1 MTSPFQGSATPSK
14 APRLGA
20 GREPHTAWA
29 LSSERP
35 ETRPANKEGQT
46 GTARWREADPIPRKF
61 TRPYPLCPSFRHG
74 PGARAARLRGVGTQ
88 DGGFEVGLLKRVW
101 PQSLSPKLP
110 TLRFRGKVMLGF
122 AVVLAISAASMGIAY
137 LGFEHVSAGVAAYRN
152 SVSEADRARNIDR
165 ELISYQALAR
175 YYVVTGKEDD
185 AKAGLTAEASLKDAI
200 DQSMRGTTNPAR
212 LDQIT
217 RLARE
222 FRTFTK
228 IFADILR
235 LKRDSALV
243 TQNQLTRGGAM
254 LRYKLDDLAS
264 NAAEAELQAVEF
276 SAKQVSAQYQTATA
290 LANTFVI
297 NSDQTVAT
305 SALARLKFVENS
317 LKAISSTDEKIGL
330 ALKELSGLLDDYRN
344 TLTKLVENAKAIAD
358 LTTEIGE
365 SAEAIMKGA
374 GTM

>member
-1 MTSPFQGSATPSK
+1 
-14 APRLGA
+14 
-20 GREPHTAWA
+20 
-29 LSSERP
+29 
-35 ETRPANKEGQT
+35 
-46 GTARWREADPIPRKF
+46 
-61 TRPYPLCPSFRHG
+61 
-74 PGARAARLRGVGTQ
+74 
-88 DGGFEVGLLKRVW
+88 
-101 PQSLSPKLP
+101 
-110 TLRFRGKVMLGF
+110 MLGF

-243 TQNQLTRGGAM
+243 TQNQLTRGGTM

-276 SAKQVSAQYQTATA
+276 SAKQVSAQYQAAIA

-297 NSDQTVAT
+297 NSDQAVAT
-305 SALARLKFVENS
+305 SALRVSSSSKTRCTRYRRPMQRSTAASRKPPRCWEN
-317 LKAISSTDEKIGL
+317 IG
-330 ALKELSGLLDDYRN
+330 KHWPHWSRIRN
-344 TLTKLVENAKAIAD
+344 RSMSWSPKWRSRRVR
-358 LTTEIGE
+358 
-365 SAEAIMKGA
+365 S
-374 GTM
+374 